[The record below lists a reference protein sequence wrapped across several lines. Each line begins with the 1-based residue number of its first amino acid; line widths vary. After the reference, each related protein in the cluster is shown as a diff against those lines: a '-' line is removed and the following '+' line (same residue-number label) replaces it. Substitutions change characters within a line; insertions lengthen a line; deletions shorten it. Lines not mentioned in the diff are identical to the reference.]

1 MVQFLLI
8 EKRNDGT
15 IVNKSEVKMYQK
27 YTMIKQMFNFMD
39 SVSLNQGFIL
49 TNVLGA
55 FILHSECPQS
65 VVLSIERA
73 CSKLFVVLL

>member
-15 IVNKSEVKMYQK
+15 IVNKSEVKTYQN

-49 TNVLGA
+49 TNVLGV
-55 FILHSECPQS
+55 FQLHPNAPSRLYS
-65 VVLSIERA
+65 VLKEHIQNY
-73 CSKLFVVLL
+73 L

>member
-15 IVNKSEVKMYQK
+15 IVNKSEVKTYQT
-27 YTMIKQMFNFMD
+27 YTMIKQMFNF
-39 SVSLNQGFIL
+39 LNQGYIL

-55 FILHSECPQS
+55 FILHSECSQS

-73 CSKLFVVLL
+73 YSKLFVVLL